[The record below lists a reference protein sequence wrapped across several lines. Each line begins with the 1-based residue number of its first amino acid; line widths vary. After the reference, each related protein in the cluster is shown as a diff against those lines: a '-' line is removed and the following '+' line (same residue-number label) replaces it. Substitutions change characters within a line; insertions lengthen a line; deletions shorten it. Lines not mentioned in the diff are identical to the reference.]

1 MLDFEKRTA
10 CLFFETLIH
19 SEKYNLKQKG
29 RIIMN
34 KEKMLQIAERN
45 LKKAKMSL
53 LNNYER
59 KGVTEQE
66 LENLSNNVEYAQI
79 VHDMILERA
88 I

>member
-1 MLDFEKRTA
+1 
-10 CLFFETLIH
+10 
-19 SEKYNLKQKG
+19 
-29 RIIMN
+29 MN

-66 LENLSNNVEYAQI
+66 FENLSNNVEYAQI
-79 VHDMILERA
+79 VYDIILERA

>member
-1 MLDFEKRTA
+1 
-10 CLFFETLIH
+10 
-19 SEKYNLKQKG
+19 
-29 RIIMN
+29 MN